1 MPDTFKFPD
10 GYDVTVCRKQDILD
24 CLDANITDK
33 DVVLAVIEQ
42 CELDASNF
50 LREGRWTGIPF
61 VGNIRIPKAK
71 QIMQSDETKALLD
84 DARDTLDKDK
94 FILFKRELRASIN
107 QSVKTDRFYRYMTSQ
122 FVTKNQRFFKNISAE
137 RGDTYARILCYT
149 LIDMEVINSI
159 SFINYD

>member
-71 QIMQSDETKALLD
+71 QIMQSDETKALID